1 MRIYFNQVVTAI
13 QIITPYVKKITEEKI
28 IPWAKK
34 QYYKNVNR
42 TVSKMLKKLAEL
54 GEKTL
59 ACEDKAKRERH
70 KIGFALGYE
79 FVCSLEILIR
89 EAKQAL
95 SDINA
100 QLVLPVPDT
109 ELLADDEIPF

>member
-1 MRIYFNQVVTAI
+1 MRIYFNQVITAL
-13 QIITPYVKKITEEKI
+13 QIITPYVKKIMEEKI

-54 GEKTL
+54 GEKAL
-59 ACEDKAKRERH
+59 VCEDYEKKMRH
-70 KIGFALGYE
+70 KIGFALGYQ
-79 FVCSLEILIR
+79 FVIGLEKLVT

-95 SDINA
+95 MNINV
-100 QLVLPVPDT
+100 QLGNEVPNP
-109 ELLADDEIPF
+109 ELLGEDEIPF